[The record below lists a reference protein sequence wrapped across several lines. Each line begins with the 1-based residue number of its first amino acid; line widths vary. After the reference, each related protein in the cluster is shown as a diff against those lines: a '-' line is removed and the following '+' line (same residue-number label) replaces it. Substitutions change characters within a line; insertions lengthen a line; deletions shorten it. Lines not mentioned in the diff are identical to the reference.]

1 MGDQCQFTRRIN
13 ILATPVGSQYHV
25 PKKMNCTTQAI
36 GHYEAAIGLDP
47 TEITF
52 RSNLAAVHFE
62 MKNYEEVNHGFLS
75 ILIIFISYEGCR
87 PANRDVKLGQYV
99 HNRIEELDVYR

>member
-1 MGDQCQFTRRIN
+1 MVTTRQILLCSPPTHAQF
-13 ILATPVGSQYHV
+13 P
-25 PKKMNCTTQAI
+25 QAI

-62 MKNYEEVNHGFLS
+62 TKNYEEVSQKINKSTSDVNHCLAVCQSVREGSGGGSGEPGRFQADCKGVGKVSGF
-75 ILIIFISYEGCR
+75 FI
-87 PANRDVKLGQYV
+87 
-99 HNRIEELDVYR
+99 

>member
-1 MGDQCQFTRRIN
+1 
-13 ILATPVGSQYHV
+13 
-25 PKKMNCTTQAI
+25 MNCTTQAI

-75 ILIIFISYEGCR
+75 ILIIFISYEELPMSFQNCSPSVCESMREGC
-87 PANRDVKLGQYV
+87 
-99 HNRIEELDVYR
+99 